1 MNAVVAAVLV
11 GTALL
16 IVAIWV
22 EIRARRAA

>member
-22 EIRARRAA
+22 EIRVRRAA